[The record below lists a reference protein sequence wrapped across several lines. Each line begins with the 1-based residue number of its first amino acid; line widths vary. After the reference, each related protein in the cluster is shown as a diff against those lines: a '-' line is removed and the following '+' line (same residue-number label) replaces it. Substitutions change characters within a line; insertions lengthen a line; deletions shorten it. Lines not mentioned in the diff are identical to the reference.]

1 MQQKPMV
8 FPEHIKNPW
17 YLMGLDELKKLY
29 KQGLWDDYVHH
40 NPNWSEF
47 QILTKEFINSLSN
60 FLVEKI
66 ESIPEKLINILEV
79 GAGNGRLTYFLKNTI
94 VEKLKN
100 KKIKYDAIDNFSWDN
115 KMSGSL
121 GTPYWIKRIFDVIEM
136 SVDSIQINEFDI
148 IISSWMPKNE
158 DWTKYFRKN
167 NTVKIFI
174 LIWKEEDCGLDT
186 SWQSDN
192 NFERV
197 DVDVEG
203 SVCWSDFIPGM
214 NKSKVVAFLRKN

>member
-1 MQQKPMV
+1 M
-8 FPEHIKNPW
+8 
-17 YLMGLDELKKLY
+17 
-29 KQGLWDDYVHH
+29 
-40 NPNWSEF
+40 
-47 QILTKEFINSLSN
+47 SN

-174 LIWKEEDCGLDT
+174 LI
-186 SWQSDN
+186 
-192 NFERV
+192 
-197 DVDVEG
+197 
-203 SVCWSDFIPGM
+203 
-214 NKSKVVAFLRKN
+214 